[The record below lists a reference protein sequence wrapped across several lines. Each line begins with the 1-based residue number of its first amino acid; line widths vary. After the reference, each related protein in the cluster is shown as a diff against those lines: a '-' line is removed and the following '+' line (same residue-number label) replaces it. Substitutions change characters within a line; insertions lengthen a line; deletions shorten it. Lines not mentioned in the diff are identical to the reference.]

1 MEQPSLD
8 LRRLSETLLFLV
20 LLLLV
25 GFLAVRY
32 LLPVAFPFLLGWGAA
47 LLLRPAVFRLCKR
60 TRLPRRLVSAVT
72 VILLLLVGLLLIYAL
87 VSRLALEVRGFFASL
102 TDLPSLLSELRAML
116 EGSPVLSYFSEYVEA
131 LLLRTVEALASRV
144 PAFVGEAVLTLP
156 GVVLSLLVFA
166 VATVYFSMDLDRVHA
181 AVREVLPAG
190 LARRLGDLR
199 EGAFRV
205 GGAYLRSYL
214 VLSGAIF
221 LVMLLGLTLLRV
233 RYAFFLALLLTGVDI
248 LPVVGVGTVLVPWG
262 ILSLALGNTPQ
273 GIGLFALFAVSEVVR
288 QVLEP
293 RLLGSTLGVHP
304 LTSLL
309 SLYLGARLF
318 GLFGVILAPFLA
330 IGLRTLF
337 RYLCDKNKK
346 PVK

>member
-1 MEQPSLD
+1 M
-8 LRRLSETLLFLV
+8 
-20 LLLLV
+20 
-25 GFLAVRY
+25 
-32 LLPVAFPFLLGWGAA
+32 
-47 LLLRPAVFRLCKR
+47 
-60 TRLPRRLVSAVT
+60 
-72 VILLLLVGLLLIYAL
+72 
-87 VSRLALEVRGFFASL
+87 
-102 TDLPSLLSELRAML
+102 
-116 EGSPVLSYFSEYVEA
+116 
-131 LLLRTVEALASRV
+131 
-144 PAFVGEAVLTLP
+144 
-156 GVVLSLLVFA
+156 
-166 VATVYFSMDLDRVHA
+166 
-181 AVREVLPAG
+181 
-190 LARRLGDLR
+190 
-199 EGAFRV
+199 
-205 GGAYLRSYL
+205 
-214 VLSGAIF
+214 LSGAIF